1 MKKREI
7 KYNQDARAALMAG
20 VDKLADA
27 VAVTLGPQGRNVA
40 INNTGGLPFITKDG
54 VTVARNVELDDP
66 LEMIGCQSIQGVAHN
81 VNRDGGDGTTT
92 ATVIAREIFRSGFNR
107 MLQDDVNPMDL
118 NKGIIAARNVIIEK
132 LKSMAIPIEV
142 DDYDRLV
149 EIGTVSA
156 NGDKEIGGAIA
167 KAISDVGEDGVISLD
182 VMFKPGSK
190 VEVSNGV
197 QYDKGFSSPFFIN
210 NPMKDRCEFDECKVL
225 ITDQEITMFTDI
237 HHLVAASLEKH
248 QPLLIITPE
257 INGDAALTLTANAR
271 GGQFKVCVTNM
282 PRTMHDENLALLEDI
297 AIVTGG
303 VIVSEETGVRMAD
316 VEWEDLGE
324 CTRIQVDRQSTLL
337 IGGAGD
343 EEEID
348 LRIKSLRE
356 RADAMDES
364 DAKADLLRRVA
375 RIKGGIGVIY
385 VGGDTE
391 IDIKE
396 RKDRFEDALNSVQ
409 AAKKEGYVVG
419 GGAALVYAARLAGKC
434 PNGYSDDYELGW
446 NMTMNAC
453 LKPMAQIIEN
463 AGKDQEEIVGD
474 FLGKL
479 DSYIELQEFGYNA
492 ATEKFENLVANGII
506 DPVMVTRLAFHEA
519 ATIAG
524 LMLTTECI
532 VSKTEEGK

>member
-463 AGKDQEEIVGD
+463 AGKDQEDIVGD